1 MNKVLKRLLVILI
14 VLIILAAVVFLS
26 VFLLAKQKKIFI
38 NKWFVKESTSIIGVD
53 VSAYQEDIDMEKL
66 KEQNIRFIF
75 IKATEGSSGQDE
87 KFAEN
92 WENAKNAGL
101 PSGAYHFFSYDSEG
115 KTQAE
120 NFIRTVGPDMKG
132 RLLPVVDVEYYGDKE
147 QNPPERTDVI
157 RELRIY
163 LEMIEQE
170 YGVKPIIYTRPD
182 IYETYLKGEFDAY
195 KKWISSLYTP
205 LSWNYQ
211 DDWYIWQYLNWDQ
224 NAILYQYGPQQELEI
239 YEGMAKWVEIQYAY
253 LIGETSSAKREEIN
267 TRLRMDEYGN
277 GFRKYAEVYPIT
289 RDVSLAGHATP
300 FTDPKKPL

>member
-1 MNKVLKRLLVILI
+1 MNRVLKRLLVILI

-53 VSAYQEDIDMEKL
+53 VSAYQADIDMEKL
-66 KEQNIRFIF
+66 KEQSIRFIF

-120 NFIRTVGPDMKG
+120 NFISTVGPDMKG

-211 DDWYIWQYLNWDQ
+211 DDWYIWQYLNR
-224 NAILYQYGPQQELEI
+224 GELEG
-239 YEGMAKWVEIQYAY
+239 YSGGEQYIDLNVLNNDKSLED
-253 LIGETSSAKREEIN
+253 LIVK
-267 TRLRMDEYGN
+267 
-277 GFRKYAEVYPIT
+277 
-289 RDVSLAGHATP
+289 
-300 FTDPKKPL
+300 